1 MKKELRANVWLLIV
15 CLLTTVQLS
24 AEKSESK
31 EFFVGITCP
40 GDKWVDCDAELWS
53 LYQYGD
59 AYFKTYD
66 GTFKLPEPKEHWH
79 LNECNTGYI
88 ERTWKHKAYGKW
100 YECTQTIH
108 VGNSNQG
115 SDIYWPKEGLVLEG
129 CNPNILPENL
139 PAYYNKPHYN
149 TGSCDMMVDTYK
161 DQIFSFGGG
170 CKKIIRKWTVIN
182 WCEYVPNT
190 YPKKGYH
197 EYYQTIK
204 ISNNEVPHV
213 YDNPVI
219 EINATNCEGTYVSVP
234 DLQVGGGDCDAGHK
248 ITNNSA
254 HAQYGGADASG
265 YYPVGMHTIHYEVEY
280 GCGLSKNFTQVI
292 KVNNNLAPVPICVS
306 GLSIALMPVDEDRDG
321 TPEDGSVL
329 IWAKDI
335 DFKSYHP
342 CNLDLTYSFYPDTLV
357 MSHEFTCATVG
368 VNQLSVYVSD
378 TNGNQS
384 YCKVEIFV
392 QNNAANIP
400 GCNANGLAED
410 AEGEEADAEEDVDG
424 DDAEDNDDQEGDQS
438 EGEDQD
444 EVYAEHDTEDAEG
457 DGENQE
463 GDQSEG
469 EDQDEVYGEHDTEDA
484 EGDGENQDGE
494 DAEDNDGEDNDEDQ
508 EGGEGHESESDT
520 TGHTDQD
527 TSDLSMIYGNMM
539 SMHGE
544 ALSASI
550 MFEGE
555 SYDVAGQLEY
565 ETVMVST
572 IVDSFIND
580 FGETLYITD
589 FSYEEVPIEGT
600 GTTKSPFEMEAFV
613 GESGEYSAADIPM
626 GQTVNIVPSVN
637 AAEYL
642 ANISTADGIILFEH
656 ITGINRITDP
666 HILLAADI
674 DGDLDIDF
682 DDVEFLIDYIS
693 GDLPALPNQ
702 EWLFADAQYSFENSE
717 SPWSESFFTNEI
729 FVDQQMYEMDFIGVQ
744 IGDLGDKD
752 LENRTT
758 IDDLRRQVDQYLGK
772 TFTSDVS
779 ISPNPFINEIQLTV
793 ESTQTEMATLTLFD
807 LAGKLILEKQVILE
821 SGQNK
826 KTIELTDS
834 SYSGTI
840 IYRLSSPTHEHRGKL
855 IRLR

>member
-1 MKKELRANVWLLIV
+1 MKKEFRASVWLLFA
-15 CLLTTVQLS
+15 CLMMTIQAS

-88 ERTWKHKAYGKW
+88 TRTWKHKAYGKW

-108 VGNSNQG
+108 VGTSGYG
-115 SDIYWPKEGLVLEG
+115 SEIYWPKEGLVLEG
-129 CNPNILPENL
+129 CSPNILPENL
-139 PAYYNKPHYN
+139 PDHYNRPHYN
-149 TGSCDMMVDTYK
+149 NGSCDMMVETYK

-170 CKKIIRKWTVIN
+170 CQKIIRKWTVIN

-204 ISNNEVPHV
+204 ISNNEVPHA
-213 YDNPVI
+213 YENPVI
-219 EINATNCEGTYVSVP
+219 EVNATDCEGTYVSVP
-234 DLQVGGGDCDAGHK
+234 DLHVSGGDCEAGHK
-248 ITNNSA
+248 ISNSSPY
-254 HAQYGGADASG
+254 AQHGGSDASG
-265 YYPVGMHTIHYEVEY
+265 YYPVGMHTIHYDVEY
-280 GCGLSKNFTQVI
+280 GCGLSKSFKQVI
-292 KVNNNLAPVPICVS
+292 KVNNKLSPVPICVS

-329 IWAKDI
+329 IWAKDF
-335 DFKSYHP
+335 DFKSHSP
-342 CNLDLTYSFYPDTLV
+342 CGLDLSYSFDPDTLI
-357 MSHEFTCATVG
+357 MSQEFTCATVG
-368 VNQLSVYVSD
+368 VNELRVYVSD

-384 YCKVEIFV
+384 FCKVAVFV
-392 QNNAANIP
+392 QNNSANIP

-410 AEGEEADAEEDVDG
+410 AEQEQAGGNEDVEEAGNEGGDSDVEGDEDYADG
-424 DDAEDNDDQEGDQS
+424 D
-438 EGEDQD
+438 
-444 EVYAEHDTEDAEG
+444 EDAEG
-457 DGENQE
+457 GEVAEEEQENAE
-463 GDQSEG
+463 GDLPDE
-469 EDQDEVYGEHDTEDA
+469 EVYGEGEAEDQEEEA
-484 EGDGENQDGE
+484 NPDGENT
-494 DAEDNDGEDNDEDQ
+494 DAAD
-508 EGGEGHESESDT
+508 GHESEADT
-520 TGHTDQD
+520 TAHTDQD

-539 SMHGE
+539 SIHGE
-544 ALSASI
+544 ALQASI

-555 SYDVAGQLEY
+555 SFDVSGQVEY

-572 IVDSFIND
+572 IIDSFVND

-600 GTTKSPFEMEAFV
+600 EGSPFAREASV
-613 GESGEYSAADIPM
+613 NDLGEYSATEIPM
-626 GQTVNIVPSVN
+626 GQTVNISPTVA

-642 ANISTADGIILFEH
+642 TNISTADGIILFEH
-656 ITGINRITDP
+656 ITGINRIRNP

-682 DDVEFLIDYIS
+682 DDVEYLIDYLA
-693 GDLPALPNQ
+693 GELADLPNQ
-702 EWLFADAQYSFENSE
+702 QWIFADGAYQFENVE
-717 SPWSESFFTNEI
+717 SPWTEAYFKSEI
-729 FVDQQMYEMDFIGVQ
+729 FVDQPIFEMDFIGIQ
-744 IGDLGDKD
+744 IGDLGDMD

-758 IDDLRRQVDQYLGK
+758 IDDLKRRVDTYNGK
-772 TFTSDVS
+772 IFTSDVS
-779 ISPNPFINEIQLTV
+779 LSPNPFSNEIQLTI
-793 ESTQTEMATLTLFD
+793 ESNETESAVLSLFD
-807 LAGKLILEKQVILE
+807 LAGKLILEKQISVE
-821 SGQNK
+821 TGQNI
-826 KTIELTDS
+826 KTIELEDT
-834 SYSGTI
+834 SYTGTI
-840 IYRLSSPTHEHRGKL
+840 IYRFSSPSHEYRGKL